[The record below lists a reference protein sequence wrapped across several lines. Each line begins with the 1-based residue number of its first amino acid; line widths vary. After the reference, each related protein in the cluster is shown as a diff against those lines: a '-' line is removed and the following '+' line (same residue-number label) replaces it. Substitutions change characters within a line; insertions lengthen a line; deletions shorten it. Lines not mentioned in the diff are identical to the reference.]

1 MLEGLQKILVI
12 SYAFSSLPRCEAGW
26 IDDICGDCESVC
38 YDICGDRES
47 VCCVVCEP
55 QSPLY
60 QFNVM

>member
-12 SYAFSSLPRCEAGW
+12 SYAFSSLPLCHGVRLDGLMIVSLCVVC
-26 IDDICGDCESVC
+26 DDICGDCEA
-38 YDICGDRES
+38 
-47 VCCVVCEP
+47 